1 MRLPKLLMISGDRAL
16 AAGAHGAFHSTL
28 DCFRRHWERIDVIC
42 PRPDG
47 GVARE
52 RNIFDEVVVH
62 PSPWPSLLQWRWI
75 AEKGRELVAR
85 HGHELATVHEYPP
98 FFNGLG
104 AWLLHRETG
113 IPYVLEIH
121 HVPGHPRASNVR
133 EWLDRSAS
141 RVWLRF
147 DARRAR
153 AVRVVNEREVPS
165 FLRAAGVP
173 AEKIFVSSS
182 LYIDRAVF
190 RPIDLPKEW
199 DIVFVGRLVANKGL
213 SHVIDAATAGKF
225 RVAIVGDGP
234 LRGELETKLRSRG
247 LEASVTLLGWLPGP
261 ADVASVINRSR
272 VLVAPSDNE
281 GGPRVVAEAM
291 ACGVPF
297 LATPVGIVPDLVSAA
312 RVGVLVDWDGADIA
326 RKARELFEDRT
337 AYQEMRARGL
347 SLVER
352 FDRESTVRAYA
363 ERLQRLLPPAE
374 K

>member
-1 MRLPKLLMISGDRAL
+1 M
-16 AAGAHGAFHSTL
+16 
-28 DCFRRHWERIDVIC
+28 IC

-47 GVARE
+47 AAARE
-52 RNIFDEVVVH
+52 RTIFDEVVVH
-62 PSPWPSLLQWRWI
+62 PSPWPSLFQWRWI
-75 AEKGRELVAR
+75 AKKGRELIAL

-121 HVPGHPRASNVR
+121 HIPGHPRASNVR
-133 EWLDRSAS
+133 ERIDRAAS
-141 RVWLRF
+141 RAWLRF

-153 AVRVVNEREVPS
+153 AVRVVNEHEVPS

-182 LYIDRAVF
+182 LYIDRAIF

-199 DIVFVGRLVANKGL
+199 DLVFVGRLVANKGL
-213 SHVIDAATAGKF
+213 FHVIDAAAAGGF

-234 LRGELETKLRSRG
+234 LRGALETKLRARG
-247 LEASVTLLGWLPGP
+247 LEATVTLLGWLPGP

-312 RVGVLVDWDGADIA
+312 RAGVLVDWDGADIA
-326 RKARELFEDRT
+326 SKARDLFEDRA
-337 AYQEMRARGL
+337 AYEEMRARGL

-363 ERLQRLLPPAE
+363 ERLQRLLEPAE
-374 K
+374 R